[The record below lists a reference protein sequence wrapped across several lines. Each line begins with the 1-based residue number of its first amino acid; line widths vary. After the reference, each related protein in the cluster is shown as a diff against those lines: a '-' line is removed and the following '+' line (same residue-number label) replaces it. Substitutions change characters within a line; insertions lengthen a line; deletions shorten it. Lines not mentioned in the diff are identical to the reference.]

1 MPAAES
7 ELRAA
12 VRAKPDYAEAFY
24 TLGTVLKQ
32 QEKWQD
38 AAAALR
44 EAIRL
49 QPDFAGAHTTLAAVL
64 RQLGDTQGAAEESRA
79 GVAMAKQTTDMQ
91 AAVFATNS
99 GTRLMNAG
107 DLDAAISQF
116 RSAIAATPGYAP
128 AHYQLG
134 LALQR
139 KGEREES
146 GRELK
151 KAAELD
157 PRLKSYVHLKRL
169 AHEPFSERV
178 QTKGAT
184 KAQVHTPNC
193 NGTSRH

>member
-1 MPAAES
+1 M
-7 ELRAA
+7 
-12 VRAKPDYAEAFY
+12 
-24 TLGTVLKQ
+24 LKQ

-38 AAAALR
+38 AADALR

-64 RQLGDTQGAAEESRA
+64 RQLGDAPGLPRESRA
-79 GVAMAKQTTDMQ
+79 GAAMAKQTTDMQ

-99 GTRLMNAG
+99 GTRLLNAG

-139 KGEREES
+139 KGDREES

-151 KAAELD
+151 ESGGTRSAAGAAS
-157 PRLKSYVHLKRL
+157 PRLCSRSGHGMRS
-169 AHEPFSERV
+169 H
-178 QTKGAT
+178 QD
-184 KAQVHTPNC
+184 QVHRNANPGNPNFS
-193 NGTSRH
+193 T